1 MAEKTKV
8 HSAGIFADMT
18 VDGPEIGT
26 LVIIVDRAKNLPN
39 RKSIGKQD
47 PYCAAR
53 LGKEAKKTN
62 TDRRGGQTPKWDQ
75 ELRFTVHDSPDY
87 FQLKVSVFNDDKK
100 TDLIG
105 ESWVNLQDV
114 LVPGGGQNDLW
125 HTLNYR
131 GKYAG
136 EIRIEITY
144 YDTRPKQEKPRE
156 RVREGAPS
164 AVEGGRESLGGPRGP
179 KEKVMKR
186 RPLPSDP
193 TGATP
198 SPIETP
204 ERVLPQ
210 PSRGYT
216 NGTPDHPPQQPKM
229 HAAPVPE
236 YAQAPQPIAYNTPE
250 HVQPA
255 PQQRPYATPE
265 HVQVQQPRGSAYN
278 TPPAYIQTHSPLQN
292 LEYNTPTHV
301 RTQSQVIQG
310 RYGPTGMD
318 QPPMQTDYN
327 TPPPHVHSQSH
338 SKHVSPAINGY
349 SQAPGMTPD
358 RHHPRDMYNDRHDDY
373 GQPENYNGSNV
384 SSRHE
389 DPYTRSRNDL
399 RQEYAPQQ
407 MAYEAP
413 PSDYDPPS
421 SPEGPPPPP
430 PVHRVHQ
437 TAAAPASSPGYG
449 FPPPNPTREAQF
461 DHLRQ
466 DNQRQSIPAYSQNAP
481 QQPYTPPRQQ
491 HAPAPAPPP
500 SSYGQQDH
508 YQGSVP
514 RHNSYDDR
522 YHNSTFS
529 SMQPT
534 VEDAPPSPSPTSF
547 ATASHRASEPQ
558 MSQYGDRR
566 YDDVPSPAPLNLN
579 GGGSTTSGNYKMNA
593 NAYNSN
599 VSHEVVDNRH
609 ADPYYDQPPPASKD
623 IQPRSYTQDPYYD
636 QPPPAPK
643 DIQPRSYTQDPIEP
657 PQSGFMPSLPPSLVA
672 GFDPLIARGISD
684 RIHSDTRPRGDSYTT
699 PTHYSESPQGA
710 YQPQYRDDARAEP
723 YTQPPS
729 YPAQAAPLDR
739 QARGIPST
747 YTTVIKPH
755 PVSPHPPSPNP
766 SHSIH
771 RKSVSP
777 APPSP
782 SPRPLSSSVP
792 FGPDDY
798 SSLNPHAPAVTTIE
812 DPDAK
817 IILYDGRE
825 VDPSDHLPEASW
837 AALPPN
843 LQKKLDAEARGQ
855 RGPPPS
861 VAGGARRMER
871 RERPMSAYAEQTP
884 PPVGQGRT
892 RLQKKAHRVS
902 AVAAP
907 GQMGGSSPLAPI
919 SPNPN
924 SYGSVSGSREG
935 PGGRSLPRAQTG
947 DWGVGG
953 EGGYGGGGYSTGS
966 PGYRGQSRD
975 GGVPPPPVPGKV
987 PISSGGGGQR
997 GEPQENA
1004 WALLEEM
1011 KSIDLGSGRARRRKG
1026 GAVV

>member
-1 MAEKTKV
+1 MAEKSKV

-87 FQLKVSVFNDDKK
+87 YQLKVSVFNDDKK

-105 ESWVNLQDV
+105 ESWVNLQEV
-114 LVPGGGQNDLW
+114 VVPGGGQNDLW
-125 HTLNYR
+125 HTLNCR

-164 AVEGGRESLGGPRGP
+164 AVEGGRETLSGPRGP
-179 KEKVMKR
+179 KDKPPKR

-198 SPIETP
+198 SPMETP

-210 PSRGYT
+210 PSRGHT
-216 NGTPDHPPQQPKM
+216 HATPDHPPPQPKM

-236 YAQAPQPIAYNTPE
+236 YTQAPQPLPYTPE
-250 HVQPA
+250 HVQP
-255 PQQRPYATPE
+255 PQPRQYATPE
-265 HVQVQQPRGSAYN
+265 HVQVQQPRGPAYN
-278 TPPAYIQTHSPLQN
+278 TPPAYIQAQSPLQN

-301 RTQSQVIQG
+301 RTHSQIVQG

-318 QPPMQTDYN
+318 QPPLQTDYN
-327 TPPPHVHSQSH
+327 TPPPHIQSQPH
-338 SKHVSPAINGY
+338 SKHVSPAVNGY
-349 SQAPGMTPD
+349 SQAPGVPPD

-373 GQPENYNGSNV
+373 GQPREESYNGSNVSSRHEDPYNGSNV

-407 MAYEAP
+407 MAYEP
-413 PSDYDPPS
+413 PVSDYDPPS

-437 TAAAPASSPGYG
+437 TAAAPASSPSYG
-449 FPPPNPTREAQF
+449 FPPPNPIREGQF

-466 DNQRQSIPAYSQNAP
+466 DNPRHSMPAYSQVAP

-491 HAPAPAPPP
+491 HVPAPAPPP
-500 SSYGQQDH
+500 SSYGQQDQ

-522 YHNSTFS
+522 YHNSFS

-534 VEDAPPSPSPTSF
+534 VEDAPPSPTPF

-579 GGGSTTSGNYKMNA
+579 GGGSAVSSNYKMNA
-593 NAYNSN
+593 PAYQNNAPHP
-599 VSHEVVDNRH
+599 VADNRH
-609 ADPYYDQPPPASKD
+609 DDPYYDLPPL
-623 IQPRSYTQDPYYD
+623 
-636 QPPPAPK
+636 APK
-643 DIQPRSYTQDPIEP
+643 DNAPRSYTQDPIDP
-657 PQSGFMPSLPPSLVA
+657 PQSGFMPPLPSSLVV
-672 GFDPLIARGISD
+672 GFDPLIQRGISD
-684 RIHSDTRPRGDSYTT
+684 RIHSDTRPRGDSYSQFSAA
-699 PTHYSESPQGA
+699 PTHYSESPQA
-710 YQPQYRDDARAEP
+710 YAPSQPQYRDDARTEH
-723 YTQPPS
+723 YTQP
-729 YPAQAAPLDR
+729 
-739 QARGIPST
+739 
-747 YTTVIKPH
+747 
-755 PVSPHPPSPNP
+755 
-766 SHSIH
+766 
-771 RKSVSP
+771 
-777 APPSP
+777 
-782 SPRPLSSSVP
+782 
-792 FGPDDY
+792 
-798 SSLNPHAPAVTTIE
+798 
-812 DPDAK
+812 
-817 IILYDGRE
+817 
-825 VDPSDHLPEASW
+825 
-837 AALPPN
+837 
-843 LQKKLDAEARGQ
+843 
-855 RGPPPS
+855 
-861 VAGGARRMER
+861 
-871 RERPMSAYAEQTP
+871 
-884 PPVGQGRT
+884 
-892 RLQKKAHRVS
+892 
-902 AVAAP
+902 
-907 GQMGGSSPLAPI
+907 
-919 SPNPN
+919 
-924 SYGSVSGSREG
+924 SG
-935 PGGRSLPRAQTG
+935 
-947 DWGVGG
+947 
-953 EGGYGGGGYSTGS
+953 
-966 PGYRGQSRD
+966 
-975 GGVPPPPVPGKV
+975 
-987 PISSGGGGQR
+987 
-997 GEPQENA
+997 
-1004 WALLEEM
+1004 
-1011 KSIDLGSGRARRRKG
+1011 
-1026 GAVV
+1026 

>member
-18 VDGPEIGT
+18 VDGPDIGT

-75 ELRFTVHDSPDY
+75 ELRFAVHDSPDY
-87 FQLKVSVFNDDKK
+87 YQLKVSVFNDDKK

-105 ESWVNLQDV
+105 EAWVNLQDV

-125 HTLNYR
+125 HTLNCR

-144 YDTRPKQEKPRE
+144 YDTRPKQEKLRE

-164 AVEGGRESLGGPRGP
+164 AVEGGPRESLSGPRGP
-179 KEKVMKR
+179 KEKLMKR

-236 YAQAPQPIAYNTPE
+236 YTQSPQPIAYNTPE
-250 HVQPA
+250 HVQP
-255 PQQRPYATPE
+255 PQQRQYATPE

-278 TPPAYIQTHSPLQN
+278 TPPTYIQAQSPLQN

-301 RTQSQVIQG
+301 RTHSQVIQG

-318 QPPMQTDYN
+318 QPPLQTDYN
-327 TPPPHVHSQSH
+327 TPPPHVLPQSH
-338 SKHVSPAINGY
+338 SKHVSPAIKSYN
-349 SQAPGMTPD
+349 QAPGMAPD
-358 RHHPRDMYNDRHDDY
+358 RHHPRDMYNDRHDD
-373 GQPENYNGSNV
+373 GQPREENYNGSNV

-407 MAYEAP
+407 MAYEP
-413 PSDYDPPS
+413 PVSDYDPPS
-421 SPEGPPPPP
+421 SPDGPPPPP

-437 TAAAPASSPGYG
+437 TAVAPASSPGYG

-466 DNQRQSIPAYSQNAP
+466 DNPRQSMPAYSQNVP
-481 QQPYTPPRQQ
+481 QQPQPYTPPRQQ

-508 YQGSVP
+508 YQGSRS

-534 VEDAPPSPSPTSF
+534 VEDAPPSPTPF

-579 GGGSTTSGNYKMNA
+579 GMGSTTSGNYKMNS
-593 NAYNSN
+593 NAYKNN
-599 VSHEVVDNRH
+599 ASHEAIDNRH
-609 ADPYYDQPPPASKD
+609 SDPYYDQPPPA
-623 IQPRSYTQDPYYD
+623 RSYTQD
-636 QPPPAPK
+636 
-643 DIQPRSYTQDPIEP
+643 SIEP
-657 PQSGFMPSLPPSLVA
+657 PQTSPMPSLPPSLVA
-672 GFDPLIARGISD
+672 GFDPLIQRGISD
-684 RIHSDTRPRGDSYTT
+684 RIHSDTRPRDDSYSQFSSA
-699 PTHYSESPQGA
+699 PTHYSESPQS
-710 YQPQYRDDARAEP
+710 YQPPKPQYHNDARSEH
-723 YTQPPS
+723 YTQPMG
-729 YPAQAAPLDR
+729 YPPQAAPADR
-739 QARGIPST
+739 QSRGIPST
-747 YTTVIKPH
+747 YTNPH
-755 PVSPHPPSPNP
+755 PHHPPQIRLP
-766 SHSIH
+766 
-771 RKSVSP
+771 R
-777 APPSP
+777 PPSP

-798 SSLNPHAPAVTTIE
+798 SSLNPHAPAVTPTE
-812 DPDAK
+812 PDPDAK

-825 VDPSDHLPEASW
+825 VDPSDHLPQASW

-843 LQKKLDAEARGQ
+843 LQKKLDAAARQ
-855 RGPPPS
+855 RAPA
-861 VAGGARRMER
+861 AGGARRMER
-871 RERPMSAYAEQTP
+871 RERPQSSYAEQTP
-884 PPVGQGRT
+884 APAAQGRT

-902 AVAAP
+902 AAP
-907 GQMGGSSPLAPI
+907 APVGGSSPLAPI
-919 SPNPN
+919 IDAW
-924 SYGSVSGSREG
+924 VEG
-935 PGGRSLPRAQTG
+935 WGGRSLPRAQAG
-947 DWGVGG
+947 DWGG
-953 EGGYGGGGYSTGS
+953 EEYGGVNGYSTGS
-966 PGYRGQSRD
+966 PGYRGQ
-975 GGVPPPPVPGKV
+975 GGCGGMGGPPPVPGKV
-987 PISSGGGGQR
+987 PMSAGQGR

>member
-1 MAEKTKV
+1 M
-8 HSAGIFADMT
+8 
-18 VDGPEIGT
+18 
-26 LVIIVDRAKNLPN
+26 LLR
-39 RKSIGKQD
+39 
-47 PYCAAR
+47 
-53 LGKEAKKTN
+53 
-62 TDRRGGQTPKWDQ
+62 DQ

-100 TDLIG
+100 TEIIG

-156 RVREGAPS
+156 KVREGAPS

-204 ERVLPQ
+204 ERALPQ

-236 YAQAPQPIAYNTPE
+236 YTQAPQPLPYSTPE
-250 HVQPA
+250 HVQPL
-255 PQQRPYATPE
+255 QQRPYATPE
-265 HVQVQQPRGSAYN
+265 HIQVQQPRGSAYN
-278 TPPAYIQTHSPLQN
+278 NTPPAYIQAQSPLQN

-301 RTQSQVIQG
+301 RTHSQVIQG
-310 RYGPTGMD
+310 RYGPSAMD
-318 QPPMQTDYN
+318 QPPLQTDYN
-327 TPPPHVHSQSH
+327 TPPPHVVPQSH

-373 GQPENYNGSNV
+373 GQPREESYNGSNV
-384 SSRHE
+384 SSRHD

-407 MAYEAP
+407 VAYAPP

-437 TAAAPASSPGYG
+437 SAAAPASSPNYG
-449 FPPPNPTREAQF
+449 FPPPNPTREVQF
-461 DHLRQ
+461 DHPRH
-466 DNQRQSIPAYSQNAP
+466 SMPAYSQIAP

-500 SSYGQQDH
+500 SSYSQQDH
-508 YQGSVP
+508 YQGSIP

-522 YHNSTFS
+522 YNNNTFS

-534 VEDAPPSPSPTSF
+534 VEDAPPSPTPF
-547 ATASHRASEPQ
+547 AAASHRASEPQ

-579 GGGSTTSGNYKMNA
+579 GGGSATSGYYKMNA
-593 NAYNSN
+593 NAYSSIVSN
-599 VSHEVVDNRH
+599 EVVDNRH
-609 ADPYYDQPPPASKD
+609 ADPYYDQPPPVAKD
-623 IQPRSYTQDPYYD
+623 NRS
-636 QPPPAPK
+636 
-643 DIQPRSYTQDPIEP
+643 RSYTQDPIEP
-657 PQSGFMPSLPPSLVA
+657 PQSGYMPALPASLVA
-672 GFDPLIARGISD
+672 GFDPLIQRGISD
-684 RIHSDTRPRGDSYTT
+684 RIHSDTRPRGDSYSQFSSAA
-699 PTHYSESPQGA
+699 THYSESPQA
-710 YQPQYRDDARAEP
+710 YHPPQPQYRDDAYA
-723 YTQPPS
+723 QPS
-729 YPAQAAPLDR
+729 GYPPQAAPADR
-739 QARGIPST
+739 QSRGIPST
-747 YTTVIKPH
+747 YTNIIKPQ
-755 PVSPHPPSPNP
+755 PVSPQPHSPNP
-766 SHSIH
+766 SPSHTHTVH

-798 SSLNPHAPAVTTIE
+798 SSLNPHAPAITANE
-812 DPDAK
+812 PDLDAK
-817 IILYDGRE
+817 IILHDGRE

-843 LQKKLDAEARGQ
+843 LQKKLDAEARQ
-855 RGPPPS
+855 RAPT
-861 VAGGARRMER
+861 AGARRMER
-871 RERPMSAYAEQTP
+871 RERPQSSYAEQTP
-884 PPVGQGRT
+884 PPVSQGRT

-902 AVAAP
+902 AAP
-907 GQMGGSSPLAPI
+907 APIGGSSPLAPI

-924 SYGSVSGSREG
+924 VYMSQPGSRE
-935 PGGRSLPRAQTG
+935 GGRSLPRAQTG
-947 DWGVGG
+947 DWSGD
-953 EGGYGGGGYSTGS
+953 GGYGSANGYSTGS
-966 PGYRGQSRD
+966 PGYRGQ
-975 GGVPPPPVPGKV
+975 GGGGGQPPPVPGKV
-987 PISSGGGGQR
+987 PMSAGRGGPQ

-1026 GAVV
+1026 GAIV

>member
-1 MAEKTKV
+1 MAEKTKA

-87 FQLKVSVFNDDKK
+87 YQLKVSVFNDDKK

-105 ESWVNLQDV
+105 ESWVNLQDII
-114 LVPGGGQNDLW
+114 VPGGGQNDLW
-125 HTLNYR
+125 HTLNCR

-164 AVEGGRESLGGPRGP
+164 TVEGGRESLSGPRGP

-204 ERVLPQ
+204 ERALPQ
-210 PSRGYT
+210 PARGYAHA
-216 NGTPDHPPQQPKM
+216 TPEHPPQQPKV
-229 HAAPVPE
+229 HAAPAPE
-236 YAQAPQPIAYNTPE
+236 YTQAPQPSVYNTPE
-250 HVQPA
+250 HVQP

-265 HVQVQQPRGSAYN
+265 HIQVQQPRGSAYG
-278 TPPAYIQTHSPLQN
+278 TPPAYIQAQSPLQN

-301 RTQSQVIQG
+301 RTHSQVIQG
-310 RYGPTGMD
+310 RYGPTAMD
-318 QPPMQTDYN
+318 QPPMQTEYN
-327 TPPPHVHSQSH
+327 TPPPHVLPQSH
-338 SKHVSPAINGY
+338 SKHVSPAVNGY
-349 SQAPGMTPD
+349 GQAQGMTPD
-358 RHHPRDMYNDRHDDY
+358 RHHPRDPRDVYNDRHDDY
-373 GQPENYNGSNV
+373 NQPRDDYNGSNVSSRHEDPYGGSNVSSRHEDPYGGSNVSSRHEDPYNGSNV

-399 RQEYAPQQ
+399 RQEYA
-407 MAYEAP
+407 AP
-413 PSDYDPPS
+413 PMTYAPPHSDYDPPS

-466 DNQRQSIPAYSQNAP
+466 ENPRHSMPAYSQNAP

-500 SSYGQQDH
+500 SSYGGQDH

-514 RHNSYDDR
+514 RHNSFDDR
-522 YHNSTFS
+522 YHNSFS

-534 VEDAPPSPSPTSF
+534 VEDAPPSPTPF

-558 MSQYGDRR
+558 MSQYGERR

-593 NAYNSN
+593 NAYNN
-599 VSHEVVDNRH
+599 NAAHEAVDNRH
-609 ADPYYDQPPPASKD
+609 ADPYYDQPPPA
-623 IQPRSYTQDPYYD
+623 
-636 QPPPAPK
+636 PK
-643 DIQPRSYTQDPIEP
+643 ESAPRSYTQDPIEP
-657 PQSGFMPSLPPSLVA
+657 PQSGFMPALPSSLVA
-672 GFDPLIARGISD
+672 GFDPLIQRGISD
-684 RIHSDTRPRGDSYTT
+684 RIHADTRPRGDSYSQFSSA
-699 PTHYSESPQGA
+699 PTHYSESPQT
-710 YQPQYRDDARAEP
+710 YHPSQPQYRDDTRPEH
-723 YTQPPS
+723 YTQP
-729 YPAQAAPLDR
+729 
-739 QARGIPST
+739 
-747 YTTVIKPH
+747 
-755 PVSPHPPSPNP
+755 
-766 SHSIH
+766 
-771 RKSVSP
+771 
-777 APPSP
+777 
-782 SPRPLSSSVP
+782 
-792 FGPDDY
+792 
-798 SSLNPHAPAVTTIE
+798 
-812 DPDAK
+812 
-817 IILYDGRE
+817 
-825 VDPSDHLPEASW
+825 
-837 AALPPN
+837 
-843 LQKKLDAEARGQ
+843 
-855 RGPPPS
+855 
-861 VAGGARRMER
+861 
-871 RERPMSAYAEQTP
+871 
-884 PPVGQGRT
+884 
-892 RLQKKAHRVS
+892 
-902 AVAAP
+902 
-907 GQMGGSSPLAPI
+907 
-919 SPNPN
+919 
-924 SYGSVSGSREG
+924 
-935 PGGRSLPRAQTG
+935 
-947 DWGVGG
+947 
-953 EGGYGGGGYSTGS
+953 
-966 PGYRGQSRD
+966 
-975 GGVPPPPVPGKV
+975 
-987 PISSGGGGQR
+987 
-997 GEPQENA
+997 
-1004 WALLEEM
+1004 
-1011 KSIDLGSGRARRRKG
+1011 
-1026 GAVV
+1026 

>member
-18 VDGPEIGT
+18 VDGPEMGT

-87 FQLKVSVFNDDKK
+87 YQLKVSVFNDDKK

-105 ESWVNLQDV
+105 EAWVNLQDV

-125 HTLNYR
+125 HTLNCR

-164 AVEGGRESLGGPRGP
+164 AVDGGARESLGGPRGP

-198 SPIETP
+198 SSIETP

-210 PSRGYT
+210 PARGYT
-216 NGTPDHPPQQPKM
+216 NGTPDHLPQQPKM

-236 YAQAPQPIAYNTPE
+236 YTQAPQPIAYNTPE
-250 HVQPA
+250 HVQPV
-255 PQQRPYATPE
+255 QQRQYATPE

-278 TPPAYIQTHSPLQN
+278 TPPAYIQAQSPLQN

-301 RTQSQVIQG
+301 RTHSQVIQG

-318 QPPMQTDYN
+318 QPPLQTDYN
-327 TPPPHVHSQSH
+327 TPPPHVLPKSH
-338 SKHVSPAINGY
+338 SKHVSPAINSY
-349 SQAPGMTPD
+349 NQAPGMTPD
-358 RHHPRDMYNDRHDDY
+358 RHHPRDMYNERHDDY

-389 DPYTRSRNDL
+389 DSYTHSRNDL

-407 MAYEAP
+407 MTYEP
-413 PSDYDPPS
+413 PVSDYDPPS

-449 FPPPNPTREAQF
+449 FPPPNPTREVQF

-466 DNQRQSIPAYSQNAP
+466 DNQRQSMPAYSQNAP
-481 QQPYTPPRQQ
+481 QQPQPYNPPRQQ
-491 HAPAPAPPP
+491 HAPVPAPPP

-508 YQGSVP
+508 YQESIP

-534 VEDAPPSPSPTSF
+534 VEDAPPSPTPY

-558 MSQYGDRR
+558 MLQYGDRR

-593 NAYNSN
+593 NAYNN
-599 VSHEVVDNRH
+599 NASHEVIDNRH
-609 ADPYYDQPPPASKD
+609 ADPYYDQPPPLA
-623 IQPRSYTQDPYYD
+623 RSYTQE
-636 QPPPAPK
+636 
-643 DIQPRSYTQDPIEP
+643 PIEP
-657 PQSGFMPSLPPSLVA
+657 PQTSPMPSLPPSLVA
-672 GFDPLIARGISD
+672 GFDPLIQRGISD
-684 RIHSDTRPRGDSYTT
+684 RIHSDTRPRGDSYTQFSAA
-699 PTHYSESPQGA
+699 PTHYESPQT
-710 YQPQYRDDARAEP
+710 YQPPQPQYRDDGRSEH
-723 YTQPPS
+723 YTQPS
-729 YPAQAAPLDR
+729 GYPPQAAPSDR
-739 QARGIPST
+739 QSRGIPST
-747 YTTVIKPH
+747 YTNVMKPQ

-766 SHSIH
+766 SPNHTHTIH

-798 SSLNPHAPAVTTIE
+798 ASLNPHSPAATSTE
-812 DPDAK
+812 PDPDAK

-843 LQKKLDAEARGQ
+843 LQKKLDAAARQ
-855 RGPPPS
+855 RAPPA
-861 VAGGARRMER
+861 AGGARRMER
-871 RERPMSAYAEQTP
+871 RERPMSSYTEQTP
-884 PPVGQGRT
+884 PPAAQGRT

-902 AVAAP
+902 AAP
-907 GQMGGSSPLAPI
+907 APVGGSSPLAPI

-924 SYGSVSGSREG
+924 LYQSAPGSRDG
-935 PGGRSLPRAQTG
+935 GGRSLPRAQTG
-947 DWGVGG
+947 DWGGDG
-953 EGGYGGGGYSTGS
+953 EGYGNGYSTGS
-966 PGYRGQSRD
+966 PGYRGQGRD
-975 GGVPPPPVPGKV
+975 GGVPPPVPGKV
-987 PISSGGGGQR
+987 PMGAPMGAGQGR

-1026 GAVV
+1026 SAVV